1 MTSARQDETDPTGVA
16 DNTPRGNSEVARARN
31 RKANAAVQMRTAGAS
46 WEEIADVLGFPS
58 GNHALVATERALEK
72 EMRTPETQEQLRQ
85 LAGARLERLL
95 RSVWARAIN
104 PEDPDQLAA
113 VNTAK
118 GLVDRHAKLYGLDA
132 PTQYVVHSP
141 TQQELESWVTRV
153 TSQAMP
159 GLPEAD
165 IFGDV
170 VAGSVSSESE
180 DAVPSE

>member
-1 MTSARQDETDPTGVA
+1 MTSLRQDPTDPTGVA
-16 DNTPRGNSEVARARN
+16 DETPRGNSEVARARN

-46 WEEIADVLGFPS
+46 WEEIADVLGYPT

-72 EMRTPETQEQLRQ
+72 EMRTPESQEQLRQ

-104 PEDPDQLAA
+104 PEDPDHLAA

-132 PTQYVVHSP
+132 PTQYVVTSP
-141 TQQELESWVTRV
+141 TQQELEAWVTRV
-153 TSQAMP
+153 SSASIP
-159 GLPEAD
+159 ELPEAD

-170 VAGSVSSESE
+170 VPGEASESE
-180 DAVPSE
+180 DAVQTQ